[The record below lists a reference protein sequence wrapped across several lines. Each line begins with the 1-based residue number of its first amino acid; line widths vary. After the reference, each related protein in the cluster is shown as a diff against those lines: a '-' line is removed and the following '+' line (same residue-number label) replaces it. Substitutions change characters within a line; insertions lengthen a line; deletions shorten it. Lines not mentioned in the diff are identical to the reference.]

1 MTNLSTTVMA
11 RAERMERQH
20 AARREQIVGA
30 AKTVFVEKGLNGA
43 TMRAIEAVAG
53 FTTGS
58 IYPYFES
65 KEELYAAVLGVALA
79 DLQAHVASHIADV
92 QDPAWAGRR
101 ALFGFFD
108 YYRSRPDELSLG
120 LYLYNGIGPS
130 GLNADLDR
138 DLNERLRSVFDL
150 IEQAFADSGTPEAD
164 ARTAAGVAHA
174 TGLLV
179 MEQTR
184 RLKLFKR
191 GAEELFND
199 YLDLL

>member
-1 MTNLSTTVMA
+1 
-11 RAERMERQH
+11 
-20 AARREQIVGA
+20 
-30 AKTVFVEKGLNGA
+30 
-43 TMRAIEAVAG
+43 
-53 FTTGS
+53 GS

-65 KEELYAAVLGVALA
+65 KEDLYAAVLCASLT
-79 DLQAHVASHIADV
+79 DLQAHVASHIAGLR
-92 QDPAWAGRR
+92 DPACSGRR

-130 GLNADLDR
+130 GLSADLNR
-138 DLNERLRSVFDL
+138 DLNERLRGVFDL
-150 IEQAFADSGTPEAD
+150 IEQAFEDRGTPDAD

-199 YLDLL
+199 YLDRL

>member
-11 RAERMERQH
+11 RAERMESQH

-43 TMRAIEAVAG
+43 TMRAIAAGAG

-65 KEELYAAVLGVALA
+65 KEDLYAAVLCASLT
-79 DLQAHVASHIADV
+79 DLQAHVASHIAGLR
-92 QDPAWAGRR
+92 DPACSGRR

-120 LYLYNGIGPS
+120 LYLYNGIGP
-130 GLNADLDR
+130 
-138 DLNERLRSVFDL
+138 
-150 IEQAFADSGTPEAD
+150 
-164 ARTAAGVAHA
+164 
-174 TGLLV
+174 
-179 MEQTR
+179 
-184 RLKLFKR
+184 
-191 GAEELFND
+191 
-199 YLDLL
+199 